1 MKHQHLLI
9 VFVKN
14 PILGKVKTRLAKTVG
29 DESALE
35 IYQKL
40 LEITERETRKVNA
53 VRHIYFSEMII
64 SSRWKDDKKYIQE
77 GTDLG
82 ARMLRAF
89 LHGFLQ
95 GYKHIIIVGSD
106 LPDITKETIEI
117 GFEQLKTN
125 DIVFGPAND
134 GGYYLLGMSKIH
146 SSIFE
151 NKPWSTS
158 ALLYLTLQEL
168 TEQEKTFALLPIRN
182 DVDTYEDFVASSL
195 YKTTK
200 NKDERNIT
208 RNS

>member
-14 PILGKVKTRLAKTVG
+14 PILGKVKTRLAKTIG

-89 LHGFLQ
+89 LHGFL
-95 GYKHIIIVGSD
+95 
-106 LPDITKETIEI
+106 
-117 GFEQLKTN
+117 
-125 DIVFGPAND
+125 
-134 GGYYLLGMSKIH
+134 
-146 SSIFE
+146 
-151 NKPWSTS
+151 
-158 ALLYLTLQEL
+158 
-168 TEQEKTFALLPIRN
+168 
-182 DVDTYEDFVASSL
+182 
-195 YKTTK
+195 
-200 NKDERNIT
+200 
-208 RNS
+208 

>member
-1 MKHQHLLI
+1 MNPQHLLI

-64 SSRWKDDKKYIQE
+64 SSKWKDDKKYIQE

-106 LPDITKETIEI
+106 LPDITKETIET

-125 DIVFGPAND
+125 DIVFVNMFFLKKCFLFLRAQTKQQYD
-134 GGYYLLGMSKIH
+134 TMLRQKQK
-146 SSIFE
+146 E
-151 NKPWSTS
+151 
-158 ALLYLTLQEL
+158 
-168 TEQEKTFALLPIRN
+168 EKDRHFQVLMKGRAG
-182 DVDTYEDFVASSL
+182 E
-195 YKTTK
+195 
-200 NKDERNIT
+200 
-208 RNS
+208 

>member
-1 MKHQHLLI
+1 MNPQHLLI

-29 DESALE
+29 DESALK

-40 LEITERETRKVNA
+40 LEITERETRKVNV

-64 SSRWKDDKKYIQE
+64 SSKWKDDKKYIQE

-106 LPDITKETIEI
+106 LPDITKETIET

-125 DIVFGPAND
+125 DIETEMKKWLWRFRS
-134 GGYYLLGMSKIH
+134 GGEFSEVK
-146 SSIFE
+146 
-151 NKPWSTS
+151 
-158 ALLYLTLQEL
+158 
-168 TEQEKTFALLPIRN
+168 
-182 DVDTYEDFVASSL
+182 
-195 YKTTK
+195 
-200 NKDERNIT
+200 
-208 RNS
+208 